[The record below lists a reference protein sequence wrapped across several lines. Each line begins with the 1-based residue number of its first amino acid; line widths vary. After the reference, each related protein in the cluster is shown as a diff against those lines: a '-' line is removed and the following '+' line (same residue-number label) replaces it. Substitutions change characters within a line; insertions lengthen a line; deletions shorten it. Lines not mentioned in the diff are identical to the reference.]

1 MGTLRLAL
9 IVTAAALVACS
20 VDLSVGSSPIRGG
33 EVSRFDHGALIQRLP
48 LTPEQ
53 CHAVST
59 WLDLHRPG
67 WSSSPVT
74 FAPAVLV
81 SLRHEDST
89 TTTLDVFPTFVVV
102 AHEGSQFT
110 RNVSAKDTTE
120 LKRLLGLP
128 SDG

>member
-1 MGTLRLAL
+1 LGGCIDFALTYHPNGGLMEARFDHLAEKAVRLA
-9 IVTAAALVACS
+9 
-20 VDLSVGSSPIRGG
+20 
-33 EVSRFDHGALIQRLP
+33 RFDHGALIQRLP
-48 LTPEQ
+48 LTLEQ